1 MKTASGPPQ
10 AHLLVA
16 SKARCQQGM
25 SLVELMVSLTIGLF
39 LLAGAM
45 SVFMAASQT
54 GVRKTEADQA
64 LEAFRFTQ
72 FIVSR
77 VARQASAVNAS
88 TASSLVL
95 AVPANVDGCLGE
107 TNTSARTNTFALS
120 SGALQCTA
128 SGTTQ
133 SLVENVDSVVF
144 TYGVDA
150 NSDNR
155 VSQSEFV
162 AATSVTDWTRVESIL
177 VTITAKRG
185 TVAGLK
191 TSFVVTLRGK
201 ALAT

>member
-10 AHLLVA
+10 THLLVA
-16 SKARCQQGM
+16 GKARCQQGM

-107 TNTSARTNTFALS
+107 TNTAARTNTFVLS
-120 SGALQCTA
+120 NGALQCTA

-162 AATSVTDWTRVESIL
+162 AATSVTDWTKVESIL

>member
-16 SKARCQQGM
+16 GKARCQQGM

-107 TNTSARTNTFALS
+107 TNTAARTNTFALS

-162 AATSVTDWTRVESIL
+162 AATSVTDWTKVESIL